1 MQLLTCLGVSF
12 NQPTVQLGSA
22 KRIVVEGGAGCIH
35 GVWHGPE
42 MHVGG
47 WAAVTEAQKANQPD
61 PPIDVE
67 AAQKYFAKL
76 SPFET
81 FISNFYE
88 LRFDER
94 SVDEVAKV
102 LRAAR
107 GGGLKAI
114 GHYGFPAM
122 RFGMPVTTWQS
133 QNDAV
138 ARRLKPYLTLI
149 NPSLYIPD
157 ELCVPEKP
165 VKVLPLNL
173 IYEYL
178 ALLAEASRLAGKTEE
193 VVPVISD
200 RSVSGNLK
208 APPELVS
215 QVVKIVDALSIKRVI
230 YWSDHYEPDTGDVV
244 LKTVESAASVS

>member
-1 MQLLTCLGVSF
+1 MQLLTCLGVGF

-47 WAAVTEAQKANQPD
+47 WAAVTAAQKAKQPD

-94 SVDEVAKV
+94 SVGEVAKV

-114 GHYGFPAM
+114 GHYGFPAW
-122 RFGMPVTTWQS
+122 RFDLAVAKWQT
-133 QNDAV
+133 QNDAA
-138 ARRLKPYLTLI
+138 ARRWKPYLSML
-149 NPSLYIPD
+149 NPSLYLPD
-157 ELCVPEKP
+157 ELCNTKKP
-165 VKVLPLNL
+165 VETLPLTL
-173 IYEYL
+173 VYQFL
-178 ALLAEASRLAGKTEE
+178 AVLAESFRLAGSTEE
-193 VVPVISD
+193 VVPVVSD
-200 RSVSGNLK
+200 RSVSGIYA
-208 APPELVS
+208 APPALVS
-215 QVVKIVDALSIKRVI
+215 QVIKLVASLAIQRVI
-230 YWSDHYEPDTGDVV
+230 YWSDQYQPSVGAVVNDTVA
-244 LKTVESAASVS
+244 AASSVE